1 MKLIKWLTYASQEVV
16 KSENKVETFLRLRYD
31 EMNRLFPHDP
41 FGIDRASMSF
51 FDDAI
56 SDLTIPGN
64 LKKRIDSTDL
74 YELRY
79 QRWIEQNQS

>member
-1 MKLIKWLTYASQEVV
+1 MKLIKWVTYASQEVV

-41 FGIDRASMSF
+41 FGIDLASMSF
-51 FDDAI
+51 FDDVI

-64 LKKRIDSTDL
+64 LKKRIDLANL

-79 QRWIEQNQS
+79 QRWLEQNQS

>member
-1 MKLIKWLTYASQEVV
+1 MKLIKWVTYASQEVV

-51 FDDAI
+51 FDDVI

-64 LKKRIDSTDL
+64 LKKRIDPANL

-79 QRWIEQNQS
+79 QRWLEQNQS

>member
-1 MKLIKWLTYASQEVV
+1 MVTYASQEVV

-31 EMNRLFPHDP
+31 EMNKLFPHDP
-41 FGIDRASMSF
+41 FGIDLASMSF

-64 LKKRIDSTDL
+64 LKKRIDSANL